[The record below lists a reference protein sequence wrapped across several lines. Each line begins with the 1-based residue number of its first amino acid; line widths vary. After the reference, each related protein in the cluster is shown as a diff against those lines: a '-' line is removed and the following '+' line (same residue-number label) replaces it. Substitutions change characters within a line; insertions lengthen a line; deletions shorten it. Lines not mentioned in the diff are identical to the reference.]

1 MPGIV
6 VGVDESAHARR
17 ALDWAMREAG
27 LRQVALTVVTVIPA
41 MASPWTGKALTV
53 PDADEAVRHA
63 RQAVEEAVAK
73 SAGDLAGLKPAT
85 VSVNVF
91 TGFPVQSLIE
101 ASHDAELVVVGSR
114 GTRGVR
120 DADARLGD
128 DPGCSARRLPSRD
141 RPQRPVGT

>member
-17 ALDWAMREAG
+17 ALDWAMREAE

-41 MASPWTGKALTV
+41 MASPWTGNALTV

-73 SAGDLAGLKPAT
+73 SAGDLAGLKLAM

-91 TGFPVQSLIE
+91 TGFPV
-101 ASHDAELVVVGSR
+101 
-114 GTRGVR
+114 
-120 DADARLGD
+120 
-128 DPGCSARRLPSRD
+128 
-141 RPQRPVGT
+141 

>member
-27 LRQVALTVVTVIPA
+27 LRQVALTVITVIPA
-41 MASPWTGKALTV
+41 MASPFTAHPLAV
-53 PDADEAVRHA
+53 PDADEVVAHA
-63 RQAVEEAVAK
+63 RTAVEEAVAK
-73 SAGDLAGLKPAT
+73 SAGDLAGPNPAS

-91 TGFPVQSLIE
+91 VGFPVQSLIE

-114 GTRGVR
+114 GTGGF
-120 DADARLGD
+120 ATLMLGSVTTQVAHHAA
-128 DPGCSARRLPSRD
+128 C
-141 RPQRPVGT
+141 PVVIMHTGR